1 MISKVTIQ
9 NFKCFREPT
18 EFILK
23 PEGVTFLAGGNNS
36 GKSTLLQALAVWE
49 FARSVIEVN
58 KGKAA
63 DDAVL
68 RRHTYRPLRAASRAS
83 AFRMTSGWRRILVVK
98 SRVSVGGKS
107 TSPRSAACSSTQTVP
122 TTRNPRA
129 SRHAVRDGH
138 RLPRVLVGVRARA
151 IRPRAPPRRGDS
163 RQGQQ
168 QRTGLEPR
176 PMEAGK
182 QSRCEQVQGCLCA
195 VSLG

>member
-9 NFKCFREPT
+9 NFKRFREPT

-129 SRHAVRDGH
+129 SATR
-138 RLPRVLVGVRARA
+138 RARRSSVTKSA
-151 IRPRAPPRRGDS
+151 GGCSCASNTASRSPAPRR
-163 RQGQQ
+163 
-168 QRTGLEPR
+168 LK
-176 PMEAGK
+176 AG
-182 QSRCEQVQGCLCA
+182 SAAEDGA
-195 VSLG
+195 